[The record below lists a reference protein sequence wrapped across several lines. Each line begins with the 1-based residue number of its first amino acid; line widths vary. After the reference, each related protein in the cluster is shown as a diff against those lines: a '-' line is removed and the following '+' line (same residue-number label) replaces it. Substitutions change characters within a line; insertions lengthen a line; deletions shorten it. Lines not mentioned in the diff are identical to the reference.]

1 MAVTDSHHGMK
12 ISAAWSADAVRRR
25 LAAQATHEVVRERRR
40 GVGQKVREVRDRL
53 TSTSGTRPAFDI
65 ELARLYAH
73 NRLSAANAVMALTV
87 GAGALLLLWLPPMI
101 ALAWTAA
108 VVASQFMVARVA
120 RRFLDTREIR
130 AVGDRIHRFALAE
143 FLQAVAIACLV
154 PLTAS
159 GAADDSLV
167 FLFSA
172 LVLAAVLVTALAASV
187 PAVVYAGTLPITA
200 TAVGFFF
207 ARGGPMATHVAI
219 LAPMAQIC
227 LIFLGRRL
235 FQTSLLALRFRAEMD
250 ALVGELEQA
259 TAHSDE
265 ARRRAETANVA
276 KSRFLA
282 TMSHELRTP
291 LNAILGFSEVM
302 KNEVFG
308 VHANQTYKEYAADIH
323 TSGEHLLN
331 LINEL
336 LDLSR
341 IEAGR
346 YELNEEAINLV
357 HLVEDCRH
365 LLKLR
370 AQTRGIAVRELYEPA
385 MPRLWADER
394 AIRQVVLNLLSN
406 AIKFTPQGGEIR
418 LTVGWTDDG
427 GQYVSVVDTGP
438 GIPEDEIPIVLS
450 SFGQGSLALK
460 TAEQGAGLGLP
471 IVKGLIDLHGGS
483 FTLKSKLREGTE
495 VVVTFPPSR
504 VMDALPPMP
513 QHEPVSADIRQAG

>member
-1 MAVTDSHHGMK
+1 MAVTESHQGMGAG
-12 ISAAWSADAVRRR
+12 SGWSVEAVRRR
-25 LAAQATHEVVRERRR
+25 LDQEASHEAVREKRR
-40 GVGQKVREVRDRL
+40 GVGQKVREVRERL
-53 TSTSGTRPAFDI
+53 TSTSGTRPAFDL

-73 NRLSAANAVMALTV
+73 NRLSAASAVMALTV
-87 GAGALLLLWLPPMI
+87 TAGALLLLWLPPFV

-108 VVASQFMVARVA
+108 VIASQLVIGRFAS
-120 RRFLDTREIR
+120 RFLD
-130 AVGDRIHRFALAE
+130 AGDGLKLGGWLHRFSLAE
-143 FLQAVAIACLV
+143 FVHATAVACLV
-154 PLTAS
+154 PLTAGTAGPGS
-159 GAADDSLV
+159 FV

-172 LVLAAVLVTALAASV
+172 LVIAAVLVTALAASV
-187 PAVVYAGTLPITA
+187 PTVVYAGTLPITA
-200 TAVGFFF
+200 MAVGYFL
-207 ARGGPMATHVAI
+207 ACGGAMAPHVAI
-219 LAPMAQIC
+219 LAPLAQLC

-259 TAHSDE
+259 KAHSDE
-265 ARRRAETANVA
+265 ARRRAEAANVA

-308 VHANQTYKEYAADIH
+308 VHANQTYKDYAADIH

-370 AQTRGIAVRELYEPA
+370 AQNRGILIRELYEPS

-394 AIRQVVLNLLSN
+394 AVRQVVLNLLSN

-438 GIPEDEIPIVLS
+438 GIPEEEIPVVLS

-471 IVKGLIDLHGGS
+471 IVKGLVDLHGGN
-483 FTLKSKLREGTE
+483 FVLKSKLREGTE

-504 VMDALPPMP
+504 VMDPLPPMHDTGP
-513 QHEPVSADIRQAG
+513 APLSRAG